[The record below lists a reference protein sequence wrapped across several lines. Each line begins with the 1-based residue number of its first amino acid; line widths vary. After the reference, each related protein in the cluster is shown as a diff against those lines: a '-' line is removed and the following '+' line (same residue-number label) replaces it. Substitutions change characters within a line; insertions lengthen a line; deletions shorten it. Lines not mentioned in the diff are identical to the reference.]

1 MQIVDPTMQILLCRS
16 YMYTVDPTCTSRSYM
31 YCRSYT
37 YTVDPRCRS
46 YMQILH
52 VDPTCTVDPTCRSYM
67 QILHVDPT
75 CTQVPVQWYMY
86 GYGTWV
92 PFLNLVQS
100 HTVPGVPVQLHRFQ
114 VPILLYNICS
124 RNSISKVFL
133 KIQGRSTRVDLP
145 SQLLNLV
152 LVLVVGTDHCA
163 ISRQRVVASSLLCPL
178 ERHATT
184 PHQRP
189 LTLRTILICR
199 SQV

>member
-16 YMYTVDPTCTSRSYM
+16 YMYTVDPT
-31 YCRSYT
+31 
-37 YTVDPRCRS
+37 CRS

-100 HTVPGVPVQLHRFQ
+100 HTVPGVPVWGHFYFFVKFSPQFLLGLLGRQYNLEQKNCTSIKTGSWVRYLGTYPKFSTKPFLHGYLFG
-114 VPILLYNICS
+114 VIFI
-124 RNSISKVFL
+124 FL
-133 KIQGRSTRVDLP
+133 
-145 SQLLNLV
+145 
-152 LVLVVGTDHCA
+152 
-163 ISRQRVVASSLLCPL
+163 
-178 ERHATT
+178 
-184 PHQRP
+184 
-189 LTLRTILICR
+189 
-199 SQV
+199 